1 MAKKKLTPAQI
12 VAVIQASGGDIGS
25 TGLSQ
30 KQILSAFL
38 SSPNLIKQFQ
48 ETAGEAVSPYQQFD
62 PTHVYN
68 PTEVANSVQ
77 LKYMQMGAKYQP
89 LVKDYW
95 ENIAKDTSPAG
106 VALTKSTF
114 RKNIAAAPQVYGLSE
129 EEVNSILTPME
140 QDTEIESFRK
150 TEATRQKSQFSA
162 FNEQKKKLGIK
173 SSDTA
178 GEDYLKKITG
188 LAGLGSDDN
197 ADFVASKQKEYLKL
211 MKSKGVTDQNALDF
225 YGKNFNTSLL
235 AGLKK
240 SKKASSAIST
250 RALLKKNLGNL

>member
-12 VAVIQASGGDIGS
+12 VAVIQASGGDIAS

-38 SSPNLIKQFQ
+38 SSPDLIKQFQ
-48 ETAGEAVSPYQQFD
+48 DNAGKAVSPYQQFD

-77 LKYMQMGAKYQP
+77 YKYMTMGEKYQP

-95 ENIAKDTSPAG
+95 SAIARDPSPAG
-106 VALTKSTF
+106 VTQTIDAF
-114 RKNIAAAPQVYGLSE
+114 RKNISAAPEQYNLSE
-129 EEVNSILTPME
+129 QEINSILTPM
-140 QDTEIESFRK
+140 QDPKEIESFRK
-150 TEATRQKSQFSA
+150 AEASRQKKQFTA
-162 FNEQKKKLGIK
+162 FNEQKIKLGINNP
-173 SSDTA
+173 DTA
-178 GEDYLKKITG
+178 SDDYLKKTTG
-188 LAGLGSDDN
+188 IAGLGSSDN
-197 ADFVASKQKEYLKL
+197 ADFVADKQKEFLKL
-211 MKSKGVTDQNALDF
+211 MKSKGVTDKNALDF

-240 SKKASSAIST
+240 SKKASSAITT